1 MRIALNVE
9 YDGTDFCGWQTQKD
23 CRSVQQEVERAVST
37 VADQP
42 VSVVCAGRTDT
53 GVHASG
59 QIIHFDVDVI
69 RKERNWVLGCNANLP
84 RDVSISWAKEVKD
97 DFHARFSAT
106 ARSYRYVILNR
117 MTRSAI
123 YRNRVSWH
131 HQPLDEI
138 RMNMAAKS
146 FLGEQDFTSFRALA
160 CQAKHAVRMMHE
172 INVERK
178 GDFIIIDVRANAFLH
193 HMVRNIAGTLIAI
206 GEGEQDIGWVQE
218 LLDAKD
224 RAQAG
229 ITAPPHGLYLV
240 NVEYPSEFE
249 LPVGCA
255 APTFY

>member
-53 GVHASG
+53 GVHATG
-59 QIIHFDVDVI
+59 QIIHFDTDVI
-69 RKERNWVLGCNANLP
+69 RNERNWVLGCNANLP
-84 RDVSISWAKEVKD
+84 RDASITWAKEVKD

-131 HQPLDEI
+131 HQPLDEM

-146 FLGEQDFTSFRALA
+146 FLGERDFTSFRALA
-160 CQAKHAVRMMHE
+160 CQAKHAVRTMHE
-172 INVERK
+172 INVERN

-206 GEGEQDIGWVQE
+206 GEGEQDIDWVQE

-240 NVEYPSEFE
+240 NVEYPPEFE
-249 LPVGCA
+249 LPAGCA